1 VAVARL
7 GDRLGRGLTDRLTLV
22 ETRLERTP
30 ELLTGHSDVEPGPA
44 RLELDVSH
52 VVVALAVAP
61 CIALGLGQRTQ
72 PHSGT
77 VLPGRGPVKNPQVPV
92 GKSPVGSVRAVNL
105 LVLGGTKFL
114 GRAVVEA
121 ALGRGDEVTL
131 FNRGR
136 TNPDLFP
143 EVEKLQGDRDG
154 DLSALLGRSWDAVVD
169 TSAYVPQQA
178 RASADALA
186 GAAGHYLFIS
196 SLSAYA
202 DASRPLDEES
212 PLAEREESQPD
223 DRLLE
228 DFSNYGALKVLC
240 ERAAAEGFGGPTA
253 IVRPGL
259 IVGPHDP
266 TGRFTYWPHRVARGG
281 EVLAPAPAGS
291 QVQFIDVRDLG
302 EWIVDLSENRVE
314 GPFNAANRDV
324 TWESLLETCRRV
336 TGSDAQFVW
345 IDPEFLMQ
353 QEVGQWMELPMWL
366 YEDTGLHTTD
376 VSRAVEAGL
385 TFRPLDETVRGTLDE
400 AETTGEAGLDR
411 EREARLIAAWK
422 AR

>member
-1 VAVARL
+1 VDSVQAV
-7 GDRLGRGLTDRLTLV
+7 
-22 ETRLERTP
+22 
-30 ELLTGHSDVEPGPA
+30 
-44 RLELDVSH
+44 
-52 VVVALAVAP
+52 
-61 CIALGLGQRTQ
+61 
-72 PHSGT
+72 
-77 VLPGRGPVKNPQVPV
+77 K
-92 GKSPVGSVRAVNL
+92 L

-114 GRAVVEA
+114 GRAIVEA
-121 ALGRGDEVTL
+121 ALQRGHEVTL

-143 EVEKLQGDRDG
+143 EVEKLRGDRDG
-154 DLSALLGRSWDAVVD
+154 DLSALSGRSWDAVVD

-178 RASADALA
+178 RASAEALA

-202 DASRPLDEES
+202 DPSQPLDEES
-212 PLAEREESQPD
+212 PLAELEEGQPD

-240 ERAAAEGFGGPTA
+240 ERAAADGFGGPTA
-253 IVRPGL
+253 MVRPGL
-259 IVGPHDP
+259 IVGPNDL

-281 EVLAPAPAGS
+281 EVLAPALAES

-302 EWIVDLSENRVE
+302 EWVVHLCDQRSE

-324 TWESLLETCRRV
+324 TWKALLEACRET
-336 TGSDAQFVW
+336 TGSDAELVW
-345 IDPEFLMQ
+345 VDPDFLME

-366 YEDTGLHTTD
+366 YEDAGLHATD
-376 VSRAVEAGL
+376 ISRAVDAGL
-385 TFRPLDETVRGTLDE
+385 TFRPLEETIRGALDQ
-400 AETTGEAGLDR
+400 AETTDAAGLDP
-411 EREARLIAAWK
+411 EREAELIAAWK

>member
-1 VAVARL
+1 MDSVQAV
-7 GDRLGRGLTDRLTLV
+7 
-22 ETRLERTP
+22 
-30 ELLTGHSDVEPGPA
+30 
-44 RLELDVSH
+44 
-52 VVVALAVAP
+52 
-61 CIALGLGQRTQ
+61 
-72 PHSGT
+72 
-77 VLPGRGPVKNPQVPV
+77 K
-92 GKSPVGSVRAVNL
+92 L

-114 GRAVVEA
+114 GRAIVEA
-121 ALGRGDEVTL
+121 ALDDGHEVTL

-143 EVEKLQGDRDG
+143 DVEKLRGDRDG
-154 DLSALLGRSWDAVVD
+154 DVSALSGGSWDAVVD

-178 RASADALA
+178 RASAQALA
-186 GAAGHYLFIS
+186 GAAGHYLLVS

-202 DASRPLDEES
+202 DASQPLDEES
-212 PLAEREESQPD
+212 PLAEREEGQPD

-259 IVGPHDP
+259 IVGPRDP

-281 EVLAPAPAGS
+281 EVLAPALAES

-302 EWIVDLSENRVE
+302 EWIVHLSEQVTE

-324 TWESLLETCRRV
+324 TWKALLEACRDV
-336 TGSDAQFVW
+336 TSSDAELVW
-345 IDPEFLMQ
+345 ADPGFLME

-366 YEDTGLHTTD
+366 YEDAGLHATD

-385 TFRPLDETVRGTLDE
+385 TFRPLEETVRGALDQ
-400 AETTGEAGLDR
+400 AETTDAAGLDP
-411 EREARLIAAWK
+411 EREAQLIAAWK

>member
-1 VAVARL
+1 MDSVQAVK
-7 GDRLGRGLTDRLTLV
+7 
-22 ETRLERTP
+22 
-30 ELLTGHSDVEPGPA
+30 LL
-44 RLELDVSH
+44 
-52 VVVALAVAP
+52 
-61 CIALGLGQRTQ
+61 I
-72 PHSGT
+72 
-77 VLPGRGPVKNPQVPV
+77 
-92 GKSPVGSVRAVNL
+92 
-105 LVLGGTKFL
+105 LGGTKFL
-114 GRAVVEA
+114 GRAIVEA
-121 ALGRGDEVTL
+121 ALDRGHEVTL

-143 EVEKLQGDRDG
+143 EVEKLRGDRDG
-154 DLSALLGRSWDAVVD
+154 DISALSGGTWDAVVD

-178 RASADALA
+178 RASAEALA
-186 GAAGHYLFIS
+186 GAIGHYLFVS

-202 DASRPLDEES
+202 DASQPLDEES
-212 PLAEREESQPD
+212 PLAEREEGQPD

-240 ERAAAEGFGGPTA
+240 ERAAAGGFGGPTA

-281 EVLAPAPAGS
+281 EVLAPALAET

-302 EWIVDLSENRVE
+302 EWIVHLSEQRSE

-324 TWESLLETCRRV
+324 TWKALLEACRDE
-336 TGSDAQFVW
+336 TSSDAEVVW
-345 IDPEFLMQ
+345 VDPDFLME

-366 YEDTGLHTTD
+366 YEDAGLHAAD

-385 TFRPLDETVRGTLDE
+385 SFRPLEETVRGTLDH
-400 AETTGEAGLDR
+400 AETTGAAGLDP
-411 EREARLIAAWK
+411 EREAELIAAWK

>member
-1 VAVARL
+1 
-7 GDRLGRGLTDRLTLV
+7 
-22 ETRLERTP
+22 
-30 ELLTGHSDVEPGPA
+30 
-44 RLELDVSH
+44 
-52 VVVALAVAP
+52 
-61 CIALGLGQRTQ
+61 
-72 PHSGT
+72 
-77 VLPGRGPVKNPQVPV
+77 V
-92 GKSPVGSVRAVNL
+92 GNSRAGSVPAVQL

-121 ALGRGDEVTL
+121 ALDRGHEVTL

-136 TNPDLFP
+136 TNPELFP
-143 EVEKLQGDRDG
+143 KIEKLRGDRDG
-154 DLSALLGRSWDAVVD
+154 DLSALSGRSWDAVVD
-169 TSAYVPQQA
+169 TSAYVPLQA
-178 RASADALA
+178 RSSAEALA
-186 GAAGHYLFIS
+186 GAAEHYLFVS

-202 DASRPLDEES
+202 DPSQPLDEES
-212 PLAEREESQPD
+212 PLAEREQDQPD

-281 EVLAPAPAGS
+281 EVLAPALAES

-302 EWIVDLSENRVE
+302 EWIVHLCERRSE
-314 GPFNAANRDV
+314 GPFNATNRDV
-324 TWESLLETCRRV
+324 TWGALLETCRRV
-336 TGSDAQFVW
+336 TGSDAEIVW
-345 IDPEFLMQ
+345 IDPEFLVE

-366 YEDTGLHTTD
+366 YEEAGLHATD
-376 VSRAVEAGL
+376 VSRAVAAGL
-385 TFRPLDETVRGTLDE
+385 TFRPLDETVRGTLDQ
-400 AETTGEAGLDR
+400 AETTGDAGLDPD
-411 EREARLIAAWK
+411 REARLIAAWK

>member
-1 VAVARL
+1 MDSVQAV
-7 GDRLGRGLTDRLTLV
+7 
-22 ETRLERTP
+22 
-30 ELLTGHSDVEPGPA
+30 
-44 RLELDVSH
+44 
-52 VVVALAVAP
+52 
-61 CIALGLGQRTQ
+61 
-72 PHSGT
+72 
-77 VLPGRGPVKNPQVPV
+77 K
-92 GKSPVGSVRAVNL
+92 L

-114 GRAVVEA
+114 GRAIVEA
-121 ALGRGDEVTL
+121 ALQSGHEVTL

-136 TNPDLFP
+136 TNPELFP
-143 EVEKLQGDRDG
+143 DVEKLRGDREG
-154 DLSALLGRSWDAVVD
+154 DLSALSGRSWDAVVD

-178 RASADALA
+178 RASAEALA
-186 GAAGHYLFIS
+186 DAAGHYLFIS

-202 DASRPLDEES
+202 DASQPLDEES
-212 PLAEREESQPD
+212 PLAELEDGQPD

-281 EVLAPAPAGS
+281 EVLAPAPAES

-302 EWIVDLSENRVE
+302 EWVVQLSEQRTE
-314 GPFNAANRDV
+314 GPLNAANRDV
-324 TWESLLETCRRV
+324 TWKTLLETCRKV
-336 TGSDAQFVW
+336 TGSDAEAVW
-345 IDPEFLMQ
+345 VDADFLME

-366 YEDTGLHTTD
+366 YEDAGLHATD
-376 VSRAVEAGL
+376 VSRAVDAGL
-385 TFRPLDETVRGTLDE
+385 TFRPLEETVRGTLE
-400 AETTGEAGLDR
+400 QAETTGTAGLDA
-411 EREARLIAAWK
+411 EREATLIAAWK